1 MPPIFQAQRTAT
13 VAFAPNAPFL
23 ATGSFSGAVDASFS
37 TDSSLQ
43 VIKRAS
49 AAPHR
54 RECRT
59 CRLAQCWSLDTRI
72 TTARTRWAACYT
84 GPVWPARNHWA
95 WKHVFVCNTQIYS
108 VDFASSNGGQLQR
121 VGGSVKVS
129 ESFERVT
136 WGAIGLNP
144 ASYPVH
150 PTSLPSHSELLTTCA
165 AHRSVSSQLQCW
177 YTCKQPAGCSQCGAR
192 CPISETLWILLSLC
206 DCQSGLIAGGLA
218 DGTVGVWSA
227 DRILDTDEDAED
239 VPDALLTTLSGHTG
253 PVSLRRCAAA
263 Y

>member
-1 MPPIFQAQRTAT
+1 MHSQALHISVAPYPLVCHVAPSAGQHELIGGRGHRLISLLYPASTGKESAAESSAFAMPPIFQAQRTAT

-192 CPISETLWILLSLC
+192 CPISE
-206 DCQSGLIAGGLA
+206 
-218 DGTVGVWSA
+218 
-227 DRILDTDEDAED
+227 
-239 VPDALLTTLSGHTG
+239 
-253 PVSLRRCAAA
+253 
-263 Y
+263 